1 MQLYAMKPYRDF
13 SDFLNDHFRCKMQKL
28 TVNAGFSCPNRDGT
42 KGYGGC
48 TYCNNQSFNPEYCS
62 TGLSVTEQL
71 ERGKNFFRRKYPDM
85 RYLAYFQA
93 YTNTHD
99 DDIDRLMSLYN
110 EAVRVD
116 GVDGVI
122 IGTRPDCMPDSLL
135 SRLKELPW
143 VMVEYGAETSHNA
156 TLELVNRCHTWEES
170 VDAVM
175 RTHNMGIP
183 CGLHLIM
190 GLPGE
195 TEAMMMETIDKVNT
209 LPVDTVKVH
218 QLQLVKGTKM
228 AKDVESGLYDIPR
241 FCAEEY
247 ASICVKIVKRLR
259 KDIAIERFVSQS
271 PPELLIYPRWNLKNY
286 QFTQLLNNKLAKD

>member
-143 VMVEYGAETSHNA
+143 VMVEYGAETSHNV
-156 TLELVNRCHTWEES
+156 TLELVNRCHTWEET

-241 FCAEEY
+241 FSAEEY

>member
-62 TGLSVTEQL
+62 MGLSVTEQL

-116 GVDGVI
+116 GVDGLI

-156 TLELVNRCHTWEES
+156 TLELVNRCHTWEET
-170 VDAVM
+170 VNAVM

-241 FCAEEY
+241 FTAEEY

-271 PPELLIYPRWNLKNY
+271 PPELLIYP
-286 QFTQLLNNKLAKD
+286 